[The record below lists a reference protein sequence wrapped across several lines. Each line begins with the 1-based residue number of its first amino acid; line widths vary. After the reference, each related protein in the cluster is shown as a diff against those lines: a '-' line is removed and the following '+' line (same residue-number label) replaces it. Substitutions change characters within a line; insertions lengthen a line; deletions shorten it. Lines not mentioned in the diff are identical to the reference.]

1 VQLSGVIGGRA
12 VASNLFTLPAEL
24 AVLCD
29 LENSPRIGREK
40 VKLLQTNSGCMPV
53 WS

>member
-1 VQLSGVIGGRA
+1 MRRQLVQLSGVIGGRG

-29 LENSPRIGREK
+29 LENSPRKSAII
-40 VKLLQTNSGCMPV
+40 TNE
-53 WS
+53 